1 MQGIPSEM
9 YLRVE
14 AQRGDTNTHRTALIV
29 NKAKPHF
36 VKYQR
41 GHIFTPQ
48 PELES
53 WAIFSTPS
61 EGKVAGM
68 VALPA
73 GKPSKKYQISTQTL
87 LSMFRMQVT
96 VVSQ

>member
-1 MQGIPSEM
+1 M

-14 AQRGDTNTHRTALIV
+14 AQRGDTNTHCTALIV
-29 NKAKPHF
+29 NKAKTHF

-53 WAIFSTPS
+53 WAIFSTP
-61 EGKVAGM
+61 
-68 VALPA
+68 
-73 GKPSKKYQISTQTL
+73 
-87 LSMFRMQVT
+87 
-96 VVSQ
+96 

>member
-1 MQGIPSEM
+1 MCP
-9 YLRVE
+9 RVE
-14 AQRGDTNTHRTALIV
+14 AQRGDNNAHCPALIV
-29 NKAKPHF
+29 NKAKTHF
-36 VKYQR
+36 VKHHR
-41 GHIFTPQ
+41 GHIFTPK

-53 WAIFSTPS
+53 WAIFSTPW

-73 GKPSKKYQISTQTL
+73 GKPSQKYQISSRTL
-87 LSMFRMQVT
+87 LSMFKMQIT

>member
-1 MQGIPSEM
+1 M
-9 YLRVE
+9 YPRAE
-14 AQRGDTNTHRTALIV
+14 AQRGDTNTHCTALIV
-29 NKAKPHF
+29 NEAKTHF

-53 WAIFSTPS
+53 GAIFSTPW

-73 GKPSKKYQISTQTL
+73 GKPSQKYQISTQTL
-87 LSMFRMQVT
+87 LSMIKMQVT